1 MRKKR
6 VGIFGG
12 TFDPVHTG
20 HVALAHSFLNSG
32 LIDSLLVTLTPDAPH
47 KQGQD
52 KTSFDDRLAML
63 SLAFGEIENAEVST
77 LERKLPSPS
86 YTLQTL
92 EYLQNSRPDTLFYL
106 CMGEDSLVQF
116 HKWYKYKEILKRT
129 DLIVAERPGYHR
141 DSVSDEILESVII
154 VDHHPVNASSTK
166 VRQGLQ
172 EQSHSFDKETDLPE
186 RVRRYIDEKGLYR

>member
-12 TFDPVHTG
+12 TFDPVHAG
-20 HVALAHSFLNSG
+20 HVALAQSFLDSG

-63 SLAFGEIENAEVST
+63 SLAFGEIDNAEVST

-92 EYLQNSRPDTLFYL
+92 EYLQNSYPDTVFYL

-129 DLIVAERPGYHR
+129 DLIVAERPGYNR
-141 DSVSDEILESVII
+141 DSVSDEILESAII
-154 VDHHPVNASSTK
+154 VDHEPVKASSTD

-172 EQSHSFDKETDLPE
+172 EGLYGTDKETEVPE
-186 RVRRYIDEKGLYR
+186 SVQKYIDEKELYR